1 MCSPGSRWGGMSGR
15 QRGSIAPVGAAE
27 QVACNFVTW
36 FKKKSTPGP
45 PVGDVAPPMAG
56 REPKAPRQQPHVA
69 APRFSGATFAG
80 PWAGA
85 ATSRPVV
92 GESFH
97 RDAFKAIR
105 EAARKRGITSDGY
118 GGMEL
123 TDAEAIIA
131 TDPDNAYD
139 PNAVAVWID
148 GRYLVGHLPRELAT
162 EYAPPLAS
170 LEAERKFL
178 RVPARVWISDD
189 ARSTPMASVSVSLPP
204 PGGIEPFNEFPDAAH
219 VVLPEGAPFKVTM
232 ADAHPQH
239 LFDSYSLGR
248 SERHVAVVLIVSGNT
263 VEVALDGVVVG
274 HMSASASQKLLGLV
288 EFVTAR
294 GFDPVAHAVLKGSTL
309 GAAMTLHAART
320 TDVSQSWL
328 NSISG

>member
-1 MCSPGSRWGGMSGR
+1 M
-15 QRGSIAPVGAAE
+15 
-27 QVACNFVTW
+27 
-36 FKKKSTPGP
+36 
-45 PVGDVAPPMAG
+45 
-56 REPKAPRQQPHVA
+56 
-69 APRFSGATFAG
+69 
-80 PWAGA
+80 
-85 ATSRPVV
+85 
-92 GESFH
+92 
-97 RDAFKAIR
+97 AIR
-105 EAARKRGITSDGY
+105 DAARKRGITSDGY

-123 TDAEAIIA
+123 TDAEAILA

-162 EYAPPLAS
+162 EYAAPLAN
-170 LEAERKFL
+170 LESERRFL
-178 RVPARVWISDD
+178 TVRARVWISDD
-189 ARSTPMASVSVSLPP
+189 VRSTPMASVSVSLPP
-204 PGGIEPFNEFPDAAH
+204 PGGIVPFNDFPEASY
-219 VVLPEGAPFKVTM
+219 VVLPAGAPLKVTM

-239 LFDSYSLGR
+239 LYDSYSLGR
-248 SERHVAVVLIVSGNT
+248 GERHVAVVLTVSDKT

-274 HMSASASQKLLGLV
+274 HMSASSSQKLLGLV

-309 GAAMTLHAART
+309 GAAMTIHAART